1 MRTKSPRAVPTWPQL
16 LVEAVTKPG
25 TISAAYTQFW
35 NYSVGNQLLAWFEC
49 LRRGIQPGPIHTFA
63 GWLKL
68 GRHVKKG
75 EMAITLCM
83 PVQVKSRNR
92 SANERDTERAD
103 DDPAAKK
110 AAVKT
115 VFVYRPRWFVLSQTD
130 GDPYIPTEMPE
141 WSEARALKALSIERI
156 DFTHTDGNCQGFAR
170 ERKVAISPIAASP
183 HETLFHELA
192 HVILG
197 HTAEGP
203 LEDHEHTL
211 RSLKEV
217 EAEAATLICCESLG
231 LPGASDCRGYIQHW
245 LAGSTIPEA
254 SVQKIFKAADALLKA
269 GYPSHETHSL
279 TAADISS
286 SA

>member
-1 MRTKSPRAVPTWPQL
+1 MRAKSQRAVPDWTQL
-16 LVEAVTKPG
+16 LVEAVTKSG

-35 NYSVGNQLLAWFEC
+35 NYSVGNQFLAWFEC
-49 LRRGIQPGPIHTFA
+49 LRRGIQPGPIHTFT

-83 PVQVKSRNR
+83 PVEVKCKDRH
-92 SANERDTERAD
+92 AKD
-103 DDPAAKK
+103 DDSHEAAGPEDAPATKK
-110 AAVKT
+110 AVVKT

-130 GDPYIPTEMPE
+130 GDPYIPTEVPQ
-141 WSEARALKALSIERI
+141 WSESRALKALSIERI

-170 ERKVAISPIAASP
+170 ERKVAISPIATSF

-197 HTAEGP
+197 HTAQGP
-203 LEDHEHTL
+203 LEDHDRTP
-211 RSLKEV
+211 RSLREV
-217 EAEAATLICCESLG
+217 EAEGVALICCESLG

-245 LAGSTIPEA
+245 LVGSTIPEA
-254 SVQKIFKAADALLKA
+254 SVQKILKAADALLKA
-269 GYPSHETHSL
+269 GYPPDPPDQL
-279 TAADISS
+279 TAADD
-286 SA
+286 